1 MANKRP
7 VNRVTSKRRP
17 AAQRSAGNRVT
28 AADVQAA
35 ERPTAAAE
43 QSTKS
48 GRAAMSARMKKVT
61 RPKPKPEPG
70 GSARNRRTAALCG
83 GAAVVLALVAV
94 VGFLRPGADDSN
106 LAYVDNGATDEV
118 KAAAQHALTTI
129 YGYSAKDI
137 DSFRDNARK
146 VMTGKML
153 DEFNADKTLDT
164 GIDAIKQT
172 QTDTKAT
179 ADPIGVTL
187 LTGDRAE
194 LLVNLNIEA
203 VKDGNP
209 QPLASGPIVLRM
221 EKRDGAWLASEIA
234 DK

>member
-17 AAQRSAGNRVT
+17 AAQRNAGNRVT
-28 AADVQAA
+28 ADDLQTTK
-35 ERPTAAAE
+35 RPSAAADKPA
-43 QSTKS
+43 KS
-48 GRAAMSARMKKVT
+48 GASLVRMKKAA
-61 RPKPKPEPG
+61 RPKPAPEA
-70 GSARNRRTAALCG
+70 SASGKSWRTAAICG

-129 YGYSAKDI
+129 YGYDAKGI
-137 DSFRDNARK
+137 DQFRDNARK

-221 EKRDGAWLASEIA
+221 EKKDGTWLASEIA